1 MKAWLVERLQSFKTS
16 YEKKKRKVS
25 RWLKGQRFPPGFEE
39 WFNQPQAPSG
49 WTDEKLS
56 TFNGPERFSSTQH
69 AAKEFN
75 HTITSEGSHWKTVTI
90 GSNSSYG
97 EWNLRFKSAQQRQ
110 DNQMS
115 VSTTDI
121 WELRCE
127 GEFTRLCVNGL
138 TAWHVTLQINFSEQP
153 VRLEKCVIGKLCLQ
167 AKGED
172 VFRPI
177 LEIHDCW
184 VGSLHLPKGCLSRL
198 NVTGGG
204 IARIDCPPAD
214 GPNPFK
220 GAVSFANVFF
230 PTASCQTGLFE
241 GAQAY
246 RSLHSHLKKHD
257 NMLMANL
264 MRSCQL
270 RAERGYERG
279 FAKFTNWVY
288 GTFADYGRSPGRPLW
303 WLLGLYVATFGIIY
317 NCDGGTL
324 MQPPHYY
331 VGANA
336 SFLDENGGRL
346 FRSLLLPL
354 QSIVNALG
362 VFFDAR
368 KMIVPTTTAGS
379 VFLTIQGLVS
389 DVLLL
394 MTILSIRRRFKAD

>member
-1 MKAWLVERLQSFKTS
+1 MKAWLVERLQSFKTNC
-16 YEKKKRKVS
+16 KKTKRKVI
-25 RWLKGQRFPPGFEE
+25 RRLKGQRFPPGFDE
-39 WFNQPQAPSG
+39 WCQQGPPNWRNNLNFKTYTAPGQPVEPLQAVHHFIRDVTNP
-49 WTDEKLS
+49 
-56 TFNGPERFSSTQH
+56 
-69 AAKEFN
+69 
-75 HTITSEGSHWKTVTI
+75 GSHWLNVSFASPS
-90 GSNSSYG
+90 SNFG
-97 EWNLRFKSAQQRQ
+97 EWNLNFTSVEARLDNAISAE
-110 DNQMS
+110 
-115 VSTTDI
+115 TTDI
-121 WELRCE
+121 WSLHI
-127 GEFTRLCVNGL
+127 GGSFASLNIHGL
-138 TAWHVTLQINFSEQP
+138 TAWNVDISITEANQP
-153 VRLEKCVIGKLCLQ
+153 VRFNDCVIGKLAFTSPSGYSFELNNCWIGGLRLTDSCL
-167 AKGED
+167 KG
-172 VFRPI
+172 FKI
-177 LEIHDCW
+177 I
-184 VGSLHLPKGCLSRL
+184 
-198 NVTGGG
+198 GGG

-220 GAVSFANVFF
+220 GQVTFDKVVF
-230 PTASCQTGLFE
+230 PTSSRQTALFE
-241 GAQAY
+241 NAQGY
-246 RSLHSHLKKHD
+246 RSLHAHIKKHD

-264 MRSCQL
+264 MRSSQL

-303 WLLGLYVATFGIIY
+303 WLLGLYVVAFGIVY
-317 NCDGGTL
+317 ACDGGTL
-324 MQPPHYY
+324 MQPLSYY

-346 FRSLLLPL
+346 YRSLLLPL